1 MRNTVFKTLLVATV
15 AIFLFGLLGSVAY
28 AVGDIGALCDGPS
41 DCNEPY
47 SCDEGGFCTAI
58 HPEGPGTPGE
68 VLHIIANIGDW
79 VFGIFIA
86 ISVIYIVMA
95 AFQFVTGEGKP
106 DKITEARMKLLYAM
120 IGIAIA
126 LFAGAF
132 DDIIRSIILNT

>member
-1 MRNTVFKTLLVATV
+1 MRNPIFKTLLVAVV
-15 AIFLFGLLGSVAY
+15 AVFLFGLLGSVAY
-28 AVGDIGALCDGPS
+28 AAGDIGDSCDGSFP
-41 DCNEPY
+41 CNEPY
-47 SCDEGGFCTAI
+47 QCENGICQAMLPG
-58 HPEGPGTPGE
+58 GPGTPGE
-68 VLHIIANIGDW
+68 VLSIIANIGDW

-106 DKITEARMKLLYAM
+106 DKITEARMKLLYAAVG
-120 IGIAIA
+120 IGIA